1 MPIIG
6 QFVDILMVVKRRCNL
21 LGQLQ

>member
-1 MPIIG
+1 MPITG
-6 QFVDILMVVKRRCNL
+6 QSVDILMVVKRRCNW

>member
-1 MPIIG
+1 MPITG
-6 QFVDILMVVKRRCNL
+6 QSVDIFMVVKRRCNW